1 MFKSGASKGDIKP
14 AALRAGSST
23 SLHGG
28 DAYAEGGSSHGGSAG
43 SAASASASAPAAE
56 KVYAGWLRTKG
67 RDNGALV
74 AAVAGNRIQQMKA
87 WNLWWTVLS
96 RGVAPA
102 PPFTLRCYADE
113 ALTQLKART
122 RTRTHTHTHT
132 HACPW
137 VYGRGGRGRGGGA
150 RS

>member
-1 MFKSGASKGDIKP
+1 MFKSGAKADKP
-14 AALRAGSST
+14 AALRSGASSA
-23 SLHGG
+23 SLH
-28 DAYAEGGSSHGGSAG
+28 DAYSEGGSSHGGGAAA
-43 SAASASASAPAAE
+43 SAASTAAPAE
-56 KVYAGWLRTKG
+56 KLHAGWLRTKG

-113 ALTQLKART
+113 ALTQLKARA
-122 RTRTHTHTHT
+122 R
-132 HACPW
+132 HARCAP
-137 VYGRGGRGRGGGA
+137 
-150 RS
+150 